1 MNKLNSLEENYCKY
15 DHTSDYN
22 ISLVV
27 GGTNSGKT
35 SSYLLALSDVVN
47 DPVNEASM
55 VNRDNYR
62 SKMMVYGNLKGYK
75 SFSLTGVKK
84 INGIPKFNWNS
95 YIVPAAVILVPFR
108 ELGMNIHNFC
118 SKINIRSSLLAGGKG
133 YKIQSSGFTSLNFD
147 NAGSGS
153 NGNLGHNCRGNVDVV
168 IATPEMFYRSLN
180 GRLDGVKIDIKFIK
194 LLVFEEADLLNEE
207 EYLEKIND
215 IINLI
220 YSNGLNL
227 LYVSRFKTSAMMNNL
242 EQMVLLNNNSS
253 ESSTTSSARNEFNV
267 IETHVDN
274 LDDAKKIFIHTS
286 NSDRLELLVDLLHEL
301 NLPNSGNMP
310 SNVVSLTQKGVNHAT
325 MAPHIKINTNI
336 ISNSK
341 SGNKTVIYC
350 KNHKC
355 NIFLKYS
362 LLDRGFNAI
371 NLFGGMYYD
380 ERTNNLKA
388 FQTGSSILITTN
400 FTARYKFDCNINQVI
415 LFDFPKDLNDY
426 IHCISSLSGKEKK
439 VYTFFNN
446 KNLSLVKEIQA
457 HSKSI
462 SKFEFRNLTPKL
474 SRKLHLHQSL
484 ILKQL
489 KTRGVKV
496 PRKGS
501 KLMAKRGFKKLKLRH
516 LLKRMLVVTD
526 HISAILILAKI
537 YDSMKNN
544 NITPSFIY
552 AAVFISLIIFV
563 IIMFL
568 SNAQRQEYVRNFR
581 MIFIIYFTLELFQGV
596 LRTLISSFS
605 DDTVYALALFIAV
618 VHVLT
623 QSYDLTTVGHEYMR
637 DEDVIPMNCM
647 ILTSIVLASR
657 LEDSMM
663 ASGFIQFSILFLSL
677 LPRIKQYIQD
687 KPVLSYGFTAIISA
701 TTCLTLKSVYIMIYL
716 LGICTISVFFP
727 LLYIYFQGFKSEMEI
742 TFPNNRFCDLTLN
755 VLETERDST
764 PDQAIIKYNK
774 VDNVLNVAIS
784 AVSVRSL
791 RQKVNAFYESCY
803 LVVSMLEQFLDE
815 ENKPPD
821 NSTLSSQ

>member
-1 MNKLNSLEENYCKY
+1 MNKLNSLEQNNYKY
-15 DHTSDYN
+15 DHTSDSN

-47 DPVNEASM
+47 EPANEASM

-62 SKMMVYGNLKGYK
+62 SKMVVYGNLKGYK
-75 SFSLTGVKK
+75 AFSVPGFKK

-118 SKINIRSSLLAGGKG
+118 SKINIRSSLLAGGRG
-133 YKIQSSGFTSLNFD
+133 YKIQNPGFTSLNCD

-153 NGNLGHNCRGNVDVV
+153 NGNLSHNGRDNVDVV

-180 GRLDGVKIDIKFIK
+180 GRLDNVKIDIKFIK

-227 LYVSRFKTSAMMNNL
+227 LYVSRFKTDPMMNNL
-242 EQMVLLNNNSS
+242 EQMLLLNNNNSD
-253 ESSTTSSARNEFNV
+253 SSTNSNARTDLNV
-267 IETHVDN
+267 IETQVDN
-274 LDDAKKIFIHTS
+274 LDDVKKIFIHTS

-301 NLPNSGNMP
+301 NLPNSGNIP
-310 SNVVSLTQKGVNHAT
+310 SNVGRLAHNDVHHAT
-325 MAPHIKINTNI
+325 MAPHINTNTYTN
-336 ISNSK
+336 SNSK
-341 SGNKTVIYC
+341 NGNKTVIYC

-388 FQTGSSILITTN
+388 FQTGST
-400 FTARYKFDCNINQVI
+400 RYKLDCSINQVI

-457 HSKSI
+457 HSKSF

-496 PRKGS
+496 PKKGS
-501 KLMAKRGFKKLKLRH
+501 KLMAKKGKMANNKSVLGPRKKKIMKKYYLMTKAVKNLQFLRKRGILKKDQ
-516 LLKRMLVVTD
+516 LLPKTPD
-526 HISAILILAKI
+526 KHIEAS
-537 YDSMKNN
+537 DS
-544 NITPSFIY
+544 
-552 AAVFISLIIFV
+552 
-563 IIMFL
+563 
-568 SNAQRQEYVRNFR
+568 QE
-581 MIFIIYFTLELFQGV
+581 
-596 LRTLISSFS
+596 
-605 DDTVYALALFIAV
+605 
-618 VHVLT
+618 
-623 QSYDLTTVGHEYMR
+623 
-637 DEDVIPMNCM
+637 
-647 ILTSIVLASR
+647 
-657 LEDSMM
+657 
-663 ASGFIQFSILFLSL
+663 FIQMKRSPDGFLQIIPKRRSRIRIPQEKNQYDEESI
-677 LPRIKQYIQD
+677 
-687 KPVLSYGFTAIISA
+687 IIPGAPS
-701 TTCLTLKSVYIMIYL
+701 
-716 LGICTISVFFP
+716 
-727 LLYIYFQGFKSEMEI
+727 
-742 TFPNNRFCDLTLN
+742 
-755 VLETERDST
+755 
-764 PDQAIIKYNK
+764 
-774 VDNVLNVAIS
+774 
-784 AVSVRSL
+784 
-791 RQKVNAFYESCY
+791 YESK
-803 LVVSMLEQFLDE
+803 LDKH
-815 ENKPPD
+815 N
-821 NSTLSSQ
+821 THF